1 MRPKN
6 KTVIATLSKM
16 TTNQMFAIGNIY
28 SRNYFRKPFAISA
41 KNLKNVHILNQCSSC
56 EPQDTENNVSGCFL
70 SSPRMMET
78 NTTLDEMERW

>member
-1 MRPKN
+1 
-6 KTVIATLSKM
+6 M

-70 SSPRMMET
+70 SSLRMMET
-78 NTTLDEMERW
+78 NTTLDAMERW